1 MGVERCSERYK
12 VKGVMGCVNRHVE
25 EEMLVKAYLMA
36 WNALVEN
43 RENVKM
49 KRSKKRCQLGVEIP
63 DWLFFL
69 LFCRW

>member
-36 WNALVEN
+36 WNAGYSLLL
-43 RENVKM
+43 
-49 KRSKKRCQLGVEIP
+49 QLTYHLG
-63 DWLFFL
+63 
-69 LFCRW
+69 

>member
-43 RENVKM
+43 RETFIEQWTE
-49 KRSKKRCQLGVEIP
+49 QL
-63 DWLFFL
+63 
-69 LFCRW
+69 RK

>member
-12 VKGVMGCVNRHVE
+12 VKGVMGCVNCHVE

-43 RENVKM
+43 RETFIEQWTE
-49 KRSKKRCQLGVEIP
+49 QLRKWIRI
-63 DWLFFL
+63 L
-69 LFCRW
+69 C